1 MELQPQQLTGEYLQH
16 STAAGNEVRLDI
28 SARGF
33 WQAGQMAFL
42 DVRVFNPNAKR
53 YANIELSKAYEIN
66 EKEKKKTY
74 NELILQAEH
83 GSFTTLV
90 MSATGGMSRECK
102 KLYTRLEETICKNIK
117 PKYNITIT

>member
-1 MELQPQQLTGEYLQH
+1 MT
-16 STAAGNEVRLDI
+16 
-28 SARGF
+28 
-33 WQAGQMAFL
+33 FL

-102 KLYTRLEETICKNIK
+102 KLYTRLEERFARI
-117 PKYNITIT
+117 